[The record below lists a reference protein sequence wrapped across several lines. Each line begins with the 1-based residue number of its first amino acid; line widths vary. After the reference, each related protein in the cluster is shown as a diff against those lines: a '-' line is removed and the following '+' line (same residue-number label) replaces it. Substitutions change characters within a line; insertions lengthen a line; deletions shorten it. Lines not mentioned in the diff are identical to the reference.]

1 MSAQAGDDALAKQ
14 LQDSVANNNQTP
26 LRESKSLHPPEMQH
40 IHRKLQPPS
49 PVAVP
54 EVIPRTTIPSLAR
67 RNVADPNSDQYQAR
81 TSKNGGASAASPK
94 SALQHQGAVGA
105 RLAAGHTAEATT
117 AMKVGSGMLG
127 LLWATLL
134 VLSTCGWVR
143 GMCSLLLWPPLVP
156 SASVDPLRR

>member
-67 RNVADPNSDQYQAR
+67 RNVADPNSDQYQQAR
-81 TSKNGGASAASPK
+81 TSKYGGASAAT
-94 SALQHQGAVGA
+94 LQRYA
-105 RLAAGHTAEATT
+105 
-117 AMKVGSGMLG
+117 KCN
-127 LLWATLL
+127 TLRNTHSL
-134 VLSTCGWVR
+134 V
-143 GMCSLLLWPPLVP
+143 
-156 SASVDPLRR
+156 